1 MTEGP
6 WPLFSPAAEL
16 RPCSMALD
24 TGRSRSAEPPVPPGP
39 TSGAIVVGIDGSPAA
54 RAALAWAVEHARR
67 ISLPILAVS
76 AWSLPADVEGPVS
89 PEIERYVRNRLAET
103 IAEVVGD
110 SSVTVTADVL
120 RGQADAILVELSGSA
135 SLLVVGCQGQG
146 NGEPTERLLGD
157 VSERVV
163 THAHCPVVVVR
174 AGARWT

>member
-1 MTEGP
+1 
-6 WPLFSPAAEL
+6 
-16 RPCSMALD
+16 MAL
-24 TGRSRSAEPPVPPGP
+24 GSELSRIAERADRFDS

-54 RAALAWAVEHARR
+54 RAALAWAVEHARCVG
-67 ISLPILAVS
+67 SPLLAVS

-103 IAEVVGD
+103 LAEVVGD
-110 SSVTVTADVL
+110 TRVTVTANVL
-120 RGQADAILVELSGSA
+120 RGQADAALVELSSSA

-157 VSERVV
+157 VTERVV

-174 AGARWT
+174 ADARWT